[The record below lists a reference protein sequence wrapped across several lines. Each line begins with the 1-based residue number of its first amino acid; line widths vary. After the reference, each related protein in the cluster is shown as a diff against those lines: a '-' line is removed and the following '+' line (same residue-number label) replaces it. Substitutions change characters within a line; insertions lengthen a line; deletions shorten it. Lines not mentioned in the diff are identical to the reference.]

1 MQVNRVSHEGE
12 YEVDDSNRPLN
23 PWGRT
28 GLRGRGMLGRSINMT
43 KSKNIFKKL
52 S

>member
-1 MQVNRVSHEGE
+1 MQVVVQVNRVSHEGE

-28 GLRGRGMLGRSINMT
+28 GLRGRGMLGR
-43 KSKNIFKKL
+43 
-52 S
+52 